1 MPRRLRLPLL
11 LAWALVCLAGCGGRI
26 VHRPLE
32 LFVGGISGRAMTLV
46 VLVFPGGEPACA
58 SMSAATAQGADAPIR
73 AEWHRGTDER
83 GLLLDPVDAE
93 QITLAVYTEDADG
106 QVIQFVCQDIEYADL
121 ESPSLSI
128 QLRAAG

>member
-1 MPRRLRLPLL
+1 MIGGPL
-11 LAWALVCLAGCGGRI
+11 C
-26 VHRPLE
+26 
-32 LFVGGISGRAMTLV
+32 
-46 VLVFPGGEPACA
+46 VLTWNGGEPACA
-58 SMSAATAQGADAPIR
+58 SMSASTAQGADAPIR
-73 AEWHRGTDER
+73 AEWHRGADER
-83 GLLLDPVDAE
+83 GLLLDAVDAE